1 MTPTDDRLNRIE
13 RILET
18 TATRLDQVSEQQK
31 STNTTLAQ
39 ITEQQKSTNST
50 LAQIA
55 EQQKSNTAAIGQL
68 TQKVNHLDEDAQASA
83 ADFAHRIVELWEEAE
98 RDRAKADQDRAKADE
113 DRAFMRG
120 LQTENRRILDYLIN
134 RNGGS
139 SPPS

>member
-1 MTPTDDRLNRIE
+1 MTQTSDRLDRIE
-13 RILET
+13 QIL
-18 TATRLDQVSEQQK
+18 AQVAEQQK
-31 STNTTLAQ
+31 STNT
-39 ITEQQKSTNST
+39 T

-68 TQKVNHLDEDAQASA
+68 TQKVTYLDGDAQASA

-98 RDRAKADQDRAKADE
+98 RDRKKADE

-120 LQTENRRILDYLIN
+120 LQTENRRILDYLYN